1 MGIFIAMII
10 ASVILLIVDPKFGA
24 FVCLLALLSGLI
36 QWKHQKEESDKEEKK
51 SANKKTSPH
60 KKSTRPRKKH

>member
-36 QWKHQKEESDKEEKK
+36 QWRHQKEEAKKEEKNSSKKK
-51 SANKKTSPH
+51 SSTH

>member
-24 FVCLLALLSGLI
+24 FGLAFGIDSV
-36 QWKHQKEESDKEEKK
+36 E
-51 SANKKTSPH
+51 TSERG
-60 KKSTRPRKKH
+60 K

>member
-1 MGIFIAMII
+1 MIV
-10 ASVILLIVDPKFGA
+10 ASAILLIYDPKFGA

-36 QWKHQKEESDKEEKK
+36 QWKHQKDKTNEKEK
-51 SANKKTSPH
+51 NSSKKKATSH